1 MIEEKLLK
9 LRKKQGYSQQE
20 VADFLSV
27 TRQTISNWECG
38 QGMPSLDKAA
48 ELAKLYHISLDDLTG
63 NEVEVV
69 TKEAKPKDLHLLRQL
84 IGKTCRI
91 DCDDLSLTLDIGGN
105 DKVKILDVNEDWLR
119 VQYLRRKEGNLLKK
133 ETVVKLI
140 DLSAVNGFEF
150 MEEDI

>member
-38 QGMPSLDKAA
+38 QGMPSLDKEA

-91 DCDDLSLTLDIGGN
+91 G
-105 DKVKILDVNEDWLR
+105 
-119 VQYLRRKEGNLLKK
+119 RKEGNLLKK

-150 MEEDI
+150 MEEDS